1 MFQTTAPQGDCC
13 ISVSNHLNA
22 RSNTQLGVI
31 GHIVD
36 LPNSSENLRDELHIP
51 KDAVVLGRHGGASTF
66 DIPFVHDAIRVFL
79 QTNTN
84 TYFLFMNT
92 KRFYEHP
99 NILYLDKNV
108 DVMYKTKFINT
119 CDAMIHASAF
129 GETFGL
135 AVAEF
140 SSKNK
145 PIITCPISSWDNLEH
160 ILILKEKAI
169 IYKSKTDLMTIF
181 ENSKTLIH
189 SREDWNAY
197 REYTPELIMKQFDR
211 MIFSNAPKLLTHA

>member
-1 MFQTTAPQGDCC
+1 MT
-13 ISVSNHLNA
+13 
-22 RSNTQLGVI
+22 
-31 GHIVD
+31 VD
-36 LPNSSENLRDELHIP
+36 ILH
-51 KDAVVLGRHGGASTF
+51 
-66 DIPFVHDAIRVFL
+66 
-79 QTNTN
+79 
-84 TYFLFMNT
+84 
-92 KRFYEHP
+92 
-99 NILYLDKNV
+99 
-108 DVMYKTKFINT
+108 KTKFINT
-119 CDAMIHASAF
+119 CDAMIHARAD

-145 PIITCPISSWDNLEH
+145 PIITCPVGDLEH

-169 IYKSKTDLMTIF
+169 IYKSKTELMTIF

-211 MIFSNAPKLLTHA
+211 MIFSNASNVLTHS

>member
-1 MFQTTAPQGDCC
+1 
-13 ISVSNHLNA
+13 
-22 RSNTQLGVI
+22 
-31 GHIVD
+31 
-36 LPNSSENLRDELHIP
+36 
-51 KDAVVLGRHGGASTF
+51 
-66 DIPFVHDAIRVFL
+66 
-79 QTNTN
+79 
-84 TYFLFMNT
+84 
-92 KRFYEHP
+92 
-99 NILYLDKNV
+99 
-108 DVMYKTKFINT
+108 
-119 CDAMIHASAF
+119 MIHASAF

-169 IYKSKTDLMTIF
+169 IYKSKTELMTIF

-211 MIFSNAPKLLTHA
+211 MIFSNASNVLTHS